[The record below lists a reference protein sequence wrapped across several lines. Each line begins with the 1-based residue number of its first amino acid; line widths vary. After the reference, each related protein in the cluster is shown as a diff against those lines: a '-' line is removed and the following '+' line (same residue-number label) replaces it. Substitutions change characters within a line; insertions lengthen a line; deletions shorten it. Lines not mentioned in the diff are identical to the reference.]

1 MDEESYIYIK
11 FVSPGSTLMAEPP
24 QFVGMTPL
32 QMIAT
37 AEYMRITAN
46 VTILEQREMSK
57 VQVPRG
63 ESVEKILKP

>member
-1 MDEESYIYIK
+1 
-11 FVSPGSTLMAEPP
+11 MAEPP

-46 VTILEQREMSK
+46 ATILEQREMSK